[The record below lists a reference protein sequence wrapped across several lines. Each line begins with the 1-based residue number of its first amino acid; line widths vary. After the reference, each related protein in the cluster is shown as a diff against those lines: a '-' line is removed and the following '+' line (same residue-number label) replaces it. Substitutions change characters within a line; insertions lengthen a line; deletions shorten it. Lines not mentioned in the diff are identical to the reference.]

1 MLMAL
6 AAMGQ
11 QCGTTRPQGA
21 STRWWSSWARSHPL
35 ELMCTA
41 MQVRRAVQLR
51 RYAGQQGAVWSWA
64 AGSGTVMQVCKPAGQ
79 YRYAGAQ
86 AAGQYSYPGTPA
98 SMSVQLCRYAGQH
111 SSQVREPAR
120 QFRCCWRAAAPRWVW
135 IDVRGFPSDVPPHT
149 NRCIA
154 VAVGGT
160 ERLLLVLPTP
170 TTCFY

>member
-1 MLMAL
+1 
-6 AAMGQ
+6 
-11 QCGTTRPQGA
+11 
-21 STRWWSSWARSHPL
+21 
-35 ELMCTA
+35 
-41 MQVRRAVQLR
+41 
-51 RYAGQQGAVWSWA
+51 
-64 AGSGTVMQVCKPAGQ
+64 MQVCKPAGQ

-86 AAGQYSYPGTPA
+86 AAGQCSYPGTTA

-120 QFRCCWRAAAPRWVW
+120 QLRGCWRAAAPRWVW